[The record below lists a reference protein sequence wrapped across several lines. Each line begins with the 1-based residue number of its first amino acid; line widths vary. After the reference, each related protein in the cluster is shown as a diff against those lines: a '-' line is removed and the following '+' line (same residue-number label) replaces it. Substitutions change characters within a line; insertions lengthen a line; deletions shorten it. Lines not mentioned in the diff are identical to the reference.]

1 MKKVLSF
8 VGAALFVA
16 AMTVSCGNNN
26 TEATDSVCDSTVE
39 NAACCDEQAA
49 QPVEA
54 VAMTDAEHQAMMDA
68 AAEAGRAKCNCY
80 KTDAA
85 SVESCIKSILS
96 QSYAAYQDNEEFKAA
111 MEAEFNSCVKE
122 KATAAIKDAANEG
135 IKEGAKALS
144 NALKK

>member
-85 SVESCIKSILS
+85 SVEACIKSILS
-96 QSYAAYQDNEEFKAA
+96 ESYAAYQDNEEFKAA
-111 MEAEFNSCVKE
+111 MEAEFNNCVKE
-122 KATAAIKDAANEG
+122 KATAAIKEKADEG
-135 IKEGAKALS
+135 IKAGAKAIS
-144 NALKK
+144 ESLKK

>member
-8 VGAALFVA
+8 FGAALFVA

-54 VAMTDAEHQAMMDA
+54 AAMTDAEHQAMLDA

-80 KTDAA
+80 KTDAS
-85 SVESCIKSILS
+85 SVEACIKSILS
-96 QSYAAYQDNEEFKAA
+96 ESYAAYQDNEEFKAA

-122 KATAAIKDAANEG
+122 KATAAIKDAANQG
-135 IKEGAKALS
+135 VKEGAKALAG
-144 NALKK
+144 ALKK